1 MPKKRKKSQQSQNA
15 EFKSNKEGV
24 KSMISKEQFQTQ
36 FEQLFQTDSQK
47 KKTET
52 SINKFKFNQVKQ
64 KISKKRTDL
73 YQGIFFLSKFLT
85 LKECKTLIAL
95 TNSVGYVETNQKETR
110 WSAHRKNGRLQV
122 QSDSVAE
129 SLFQRLQS
137 ETEHFPP
144 KGKSTPI
151 GLSSNFRFYKYEPGD
166 RFGMHIDDSIELGH
180 GTTHFT
186 LLFYLNSDFD
196 GGSTKFY
203 EGSNPK
209 TAKCVVDVIPEEGG
223 ALVHSH
229 FPTCLLHEGSQVTSG
244 IKYLMRT
251 DVVFTR

>member
-85 LKECKTLIAL
+85 LKECKT
-95 TNSVGYVETNQKETR
+95 
-110 WSAHRKNGRLQV
+110 
-122 QSDSVAE
+122 
-129 SLFQRLQS
+129 
-137 ETEHFPP
+137 
-144 KGKSTPI
+144 
-151 GLSSNFRFYKYEPGD
+151 
-166 RFGMHIDDSIELGH
+166 
-180 GTTHFT
+180 
-186 LLFYLNSDFD
+186 
-196 GGSTKFY
+196 
-203 EGSNPK
+203 
-209 TAKCVVDVIPEEGG
+209 
-223 ALVHSH
+223 
-229 FPTCLLHEGSQVTSG
+229 
-244 IKYLMRT
+244 
-251 DVVFTR
+251 